1 MMVMIQGNKGEKIW
15 LSSIINTKRCR
26 GAETQEIVYPDH
38 TNVIIDPCSCNCLQY
53 GYLIEPVDDS

>member
-38 TNVIIDPCSCNCLQY
+38 TNVIIDPCS
-53 GYLIEPVDDS
+53 S